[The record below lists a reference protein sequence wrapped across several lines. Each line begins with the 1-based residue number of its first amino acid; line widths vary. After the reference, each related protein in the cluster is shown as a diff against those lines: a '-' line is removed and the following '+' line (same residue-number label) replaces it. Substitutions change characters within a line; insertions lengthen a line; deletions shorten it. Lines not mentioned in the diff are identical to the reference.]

1 MLMPVCVFP
10 KIIGFDCVA
19 VLRDRSC
26 IGKFVEETFTY
37 HSKLHES
44 VSYSL
49 CMFVLE

>member
-26 IGKFVEETFTY
+26 FGKFV
-37 HSKLHES
+37 
-44 VSYSL
+44 
-49 CMFVLE
+49 